1 MEYIILRERKYTE
14 REHIL
19 VLPNKT
25 TPQANRGKT
34 VGPGLARIRPLHL
47 GFVACPRSYEII
59 TLHNQ
64 SFFLKANQ
72 EVVKANKQ
80 SPF

>member
-1 MEYIILRERKYTE
+1 MEDIILRERKYIE

-19 VLPNKT
+19 VLPNRT

-34 VGPGLARIRPLHL
+34 VGPGLALIRPLHL
-47 GFVACPRSYEII
+47 GLLACPQSYETI
-59 TLHNQ
+59 TLQNQ

-72 EVVKANKQ
+72 EVVKANTQ